1 MGYSAAMMPEPF
13 AGLKTRLRSS
23 FPRAVLALAGVLAG
37 SIVAAGA
44 LAAEKPM
51 VTSSPGTDSKMMVA
65 EVALERGDCRAAAE
79 QYVGI
84 AASSS
89 ESKVAA
95 RATQIGI
102 ACAQLDSARR
112 AAARW
117 RMLDPQS
124 GEASLAAAIVALQL
138 YRLDDARS
146 ALGAWRDTGAVG
158 NQDPGQFA
166 ELLARESDATAA
178 YRVFTDVLSGP
189 DPTAEVLLAQAKLA
203 QQSFDLK
210 AAIKLAERALDLESK
225 LSDARVLIVRCRLM
239 LGDVDQALAQAREMQ
254 GELTGEDSFIVA
266 DLLVA
271 ADRDDAARKELERLR
286 QTPELASG
294 VDRRLGAMALADGD
308 LGDAEAKF
316 GALMGERGT
325 TAIALFYL
333 SQIAERKGDDAQ
345 ALHGYELLA
354 DSSLGLTARTSAA
367 RLLLKQGERPKAVQM
382 LEDYARAHPDEA
394 VEVAAARGQLLAG
407 QGLYDAAISD
417 LNAALVKFPAHP
429 TLEYQLATVL
439 ERAGRK
445 RESVAAFKAL
455 ARKRP
460 DDPGIANA
468 LGFTLADH
476 RQDLGRAEKL
486 VQQALRVSPDN
497 PAIQDSEAWVLFRR
511 GKSRDAAA
519 VLEQAYRNLRDPEI
533 GAHYG
538 EVLWSLGDQGRAQY
552 VWQQAL
558 NVDPANSVLRGTIMR
573 LTGESPTTGR

>member
-1 MGYSAAMMPEPF
+1 MPEAF
-13 AGLKTRLRSS
+13 AGLRTRLRSGVR
-23 FPRAVLALAGVLAG
+23 PTIAAL
-37 SIVAAGA
+37 VAAFAASGA

-51 VTSSPGTDSKMMVA
+51 VTTAPEADSKMMVA

-84 AASSS
+84 AAGSSD
-89 ESKVAA
+89 SKVAA

-102 ACAQLDSARR
+102 ACAQLESARR

-117 RMLDPQS
+117 RVLEPAS

-138 YRLDDARS
+138 YRLDEARG
-146 ALGAWRDTGAVG
+146 ALGAWRDAGLAG

-178 YRVFTDVLSGP
+178 YRVFSDVLSGP

-203 QQSFDLK
+203 QQSFDLN
-210 AAIKLAERALDLESK
+210 AAIKLAERALDLESR
-225 LSDARVLIVRCRLM
+225 LNEARVLIVRCRVM
-239 LGDVDQALAQAREMQ
+239 LGDVDAALSQAREMQ
-254 GELTGEDSFIVA
+254 GDLTGEDAFIVA
-266 DLLVA
+266 DLLTA
-271 ADRDDAARKELERLR
+271 ADRDDAAREELQKLR
-286 QTPELASG
+286 AKPELASG
-294 VDRRLGAMALADGD
+294 ADRRLGALALADGD
-308 LGDAEAKF
+308 LGTAEEKF
-316 GALMGERGT
+316 KTLMGERGT
-325 TAIALFYL
+325 TAVALFYL

-367 RLLLKQGERPKAVQM
+367 RLLLKQGQRPKALQL
-382 LEDYARAHPDEA
+382 LEDYTRAHPDEA

-417 LNAALVKFPAHP
+417 LNAALAKFPAHP

-476 RQDLGRAEKL
+476 KEELGHADKL
-486 VQQALRVSPDN
+486 VQQALHVSPDN
-497 PAIQDSEAWVLFRR
+497 PAIQDSQAWVLFRR

-519 VLEQAYRNLRDPEI
+519 ILERAYRNLRDPEI

-538 EVLWSLGDQGRAQY
+538 EVLWSLGDQGRAHY

-558 NVDPANSVLRGTIMR
+558 NVDPANSVLRGTIAR
-573 LTGESPTTGR
+573 LTGDAPPNGR